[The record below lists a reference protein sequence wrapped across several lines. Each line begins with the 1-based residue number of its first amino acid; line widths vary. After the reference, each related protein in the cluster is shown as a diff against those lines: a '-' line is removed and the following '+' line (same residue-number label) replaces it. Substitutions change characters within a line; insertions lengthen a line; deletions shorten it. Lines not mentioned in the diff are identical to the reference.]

1 MSNLMNS
8 EMNTES
14 KVLAIIAVGEL
25 LMNSG
30 AACSKFISGI
40 MDTFFQASQMSINTP
55 TNEEEQ
61 VIFSNLRESLIE
73 SYITIIHGLNS
84 NDSQDIFGL
93 QIVKYLKQLIECAGK
108 IQLSQK
114 MICMMCEL
122 YSDIFSYTGDRNHN
136 T

>member
-1 MSNLMNS
+1 
-8 EMNTES
+8 
-14 KVLAIIAVGEL
+14 
-25 LMNSG
+25 
-30 AACSKFISGI
+30 
-40 MDTFFQASQMSINTP
+40 MSINTP

-108 IQLSQK
+108 I
-114 MICMMCEL
+114 
-122 YSDIFSYTGDRNHN
+122 
-136 T
+136 